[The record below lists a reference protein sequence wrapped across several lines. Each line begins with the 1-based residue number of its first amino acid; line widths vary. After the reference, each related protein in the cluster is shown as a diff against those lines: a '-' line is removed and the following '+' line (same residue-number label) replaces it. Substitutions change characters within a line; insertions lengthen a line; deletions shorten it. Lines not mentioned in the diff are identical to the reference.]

1 MATYLY
7 AIPCS
12 SDFRLQTSDFRREE
26 FKRETNECSPPAD
39 EAEDED
45 EGEDVGQQAVK
56 FVGFEGGSFEAEV
69 LLLFPPKE
77 CVVLR
82 KTRYSFPFSE
92 NPSGIHLKGP
102 SWKAWKPRGI
112 FHRT

>member
-39 EAEDED
+39 EAEAEDED
-45 EGEDVGQQAVK
+45 EVEDVGQQAVK
-56 FVGFEGGSFEAEV
+56 FVGFEGPELLAEV
-69 LLLFPPKE
+69 LLLFPPRSG
-77 CVVLR
+77 LR

-92 NPSGIHLKGP
+92 NPST
-102 SWKAWKPRGI
+102 SKAHRGRRGASRH
-112 FHRT
+112 FSP

>member
-12 SDFRLQTSDFRREE
+12 SDFRLQTSAFRLEE

-45 EGEDVGQQAVK
+45 EVEDVGQQAVK
-56 FVGFEGGSFEAEV
+56 FVGFEGSSPKFQSFS
-69 LLLFPPKE
+69 
-77 CVVLR
+77 
-82 KTRYSFPFSE
+82 T
-92 NPSGIHLKGP
+92 
-102 SWKAWKPRGI
+102 
-112 FHRT
+112 